1 LGLTLVDFSSFAPF
15 WIVFS
20 LLSAFFHAARLAVTK
35 HLSLSFSVRALTLYV
50 NLASL
55 VVTLPLI
62 VWHHDFPLHEP
73 VFLTVVLLGGGLSGV
88 GGWALNT
95 AIHRSDVSLVGP
107 VMTLTPGFV
116 VIIEWLVIGD
126 LPGSLG
132 LFGLLLLVAGAYV
145 LSVEREQTSLLAP
158 LRRMFTAAGSVFTL
172 IAAFCFAAAST
183 LGRVGVQ
190 MTDPLSFS
198 VIVAIVNPIV
208 LFTLFSLQDHRFYR
222 EAFPSDL
229 RRQLRP
235 LLLLGVLFA
244 LMRIA
249 DQIALSL
256 TLASYAMAVKRTAG
270 IFSVLLGH
278 WYYGEGHLAARLAGS
293 AVMLVGLAILTQS

>member
-1 LGLTLVDFSSFAPF
+1 MEFTAFAPF

-20 LLSAFFHAARLAVTK
+20 LLSAFFHASRLAVTK
-35 HLSLSFSVRALTLYV
+35 HLSFSFSVRALTLYV

-55 VVTLPLI
+55 LVTLPLVI
-62 VWHHDFPLHEP
+62 WHHDFPLHDP
-73 VFLTVVLLGGGLSGV
+73 VFVAVVLVGGGLSGI
-88 GGWALNT
+88 GGWALNE
-95 AIHRSDVSLVGP
+95 AIHRSEVSLVGP

-116 VIIEWLVIGD
+116 VIIEWLVVGD

-132 LFGLLLLVAGAYV
+132 MLGLALLVAGAYV

-158 LRRMFTAAGSVFTL
+158 LRRLFTSPGSVFTL

-190 MTDPLSFS
+190 MSDPLSFS
-198 VIVAIVNPIV
+198 VIVAIVNPVV
-208 LFTLFSLQDHRFYR
+208 LFLLFSLRDHHFYR
-222 EAFPSDL
+222 EAFPSDM
-229 RRQLRP
+229 RKQLRP

-270 IFSVLLGH
+270 LFSVLLGH
-278 WYYGEGHLAARLAGS
+278 WYYGERHLAPRLAGS
-293 AVMLVGLAILTQS
+293 AVMLVGLYLLTRS